1 MSHESI
7 NKGSKNIGNSA
18 AAAPIFKWAKYSKA
32 IGGKR
37 KMFMMDSHGSEDKDD
52 EEDNSSSK
60 TKKLRSD
67 NGSTRQFQYC
77 GSKSDKARKNF
88 DKRRERNRARKEKRR
103 SNSDSE
109 DDRKSKK
116 DPKKDKKSEK
126 DKGDKGKSAKSKNSE
141 VDLSQVRCYRCDK
154 KGHYARNCDSKKK
167 A

>member
-1 MSHESI
+1 ML
-7 NKGSKNIGNSA
+7 
-18 AAAPIFKWAKYSKA
+18 
-32 IGGKR
+32 GKR
-37 KMFMMDSHGSEDKDD
+37 NENLIID
-52 EEDNSSSK
+52 
-60 TKKLRSD
+60 
-67 NGSTRQFQYC
+67 
-77 GSKSDKARKNF
+77 
-88 DKRRERNRARKEKRR
+88 
-103 SNSDSE
+103 SDSE